1 MIPLYNIHLHELF
14 RVPIKKT
21 LKKHRAQSL
30 EKRLH
35 AELDKL
41 CHGPRINT
49 HTSLKNISNPKLQD
63 LVWRAWV
70 GRHRL
75 VFLAYIQKQRIFPL
89 YLSHDPRNGYDY
101 ENLAHIEEL
110 AAEITDDFEAE
121 CCDKFARWPC
131 K

>member
-1 MIPLYNIHLHELF
+1 MIPLYSIHLHELF
-14 RVPIKKT
+14 RTPIKRT

-41 CHGPRINT
+41 CHGPRRNSHIT
-49 HTSLKNISNPKLQD
+49 LRNIANPELQD

-75 VFLAYIQKQRIFPL
+75 VFLAYIQKRRIFPV
-89 YLSHDPRNGYDY
+89 YLSHNPRNGYDY
-101 ENLAHIEEL
+101 ENLDLIEEL
-110 AAEITDDFEAE
+110 AAEITDDFEAM
-121 CCDKFARWPC
+121 CYDKFVRWTC
-131 K
+131 E